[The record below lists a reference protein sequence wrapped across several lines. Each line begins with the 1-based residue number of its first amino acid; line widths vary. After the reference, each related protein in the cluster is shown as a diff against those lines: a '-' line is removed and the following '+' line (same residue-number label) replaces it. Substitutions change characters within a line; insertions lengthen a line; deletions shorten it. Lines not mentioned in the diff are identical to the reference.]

1 MFSTVIDLIVQN
13 SELKKD
19 PGVFK
24 FNFRKKDSHQ
34 NTKNEKSKTHDGDMI
49 VDSHDGPTFA
59 GIAADARNRED
70 DETVSRFLKL
80 AGGSVG
86 NDTTVAAHAYQF
98 KKVLELADVVLEML
112 VIQWDV
118 EVDLSKKKFFGQE
131 ETKESSSFSTKQANL
146 VPTENVVAWLKYLRH
161 DFPTIPFKSS
171 TQHQKSNL
179 SSSTSKAA
187 SKGTPHL
194 LSLLKSIR
202 PAHSSITIGVVG
214 PPNVGKSSLINSIKR
229 EKVCT
234 VGAKPGETK
243 ALKEVVVER
252 GIRVVDTPGIIWGD
266 MESGSDLRNVWSLEG
281 LDDPLS
287 VVESIASRVPSET
300 LQKMYGIPQFKDGTE
315 LAMMVALSR
324 GKLGKG
330 GKPDLQSAALMV
342 LHDWNIGKIPYFTQ
356 PPSIHPSQITSPEQS
371 QLADA
376 AGPNEQVNGNDAA
389 ISGVDP
395 YASTSIVTEWGQ
407 SFDLEGLWSAADADV
422 LAEDDGMEEMEAEPL
437 NENEMDDESNIAL
450 DSEEQDIRLSVEND
464 PVGLS
469 TIQKNP
475 RSKPQKPS
483 HEDEYDQAL
492 MANTNPLSRKKLR
505 EEAKRNKKAKN
516 RMERLNGGV
525 MEQDTEMYVMDS

>member
-1 MFSTVIDLIVQN
+1 MGKQKSPKHAAFARQSLPYTK
-13 SELKKD
+13 LKKD

-24 FNFRKKDSHQ
+24 FNFRKKESHQ

-59 GIAADARNRED
+59 GIAADARNREH

-98 KKVLELADVVLEML
+98 KKVLELADVVLEVLDARDPMGCRSRL
-112 VIQWDV
+112 VEE
-118 EVDLSKKKFFGQE
+118 EVLRSGGNKRIILILNKTD
-131 ETKESSSFSTKQANL
+131 L

-287 VVESIASRVPSET
+287 VVESIASR
-300 LQKMYGIPQFKDGTE
+300 
-315 LAMMVALSR
+315 
-324 GKLGKG
+324 
-330 GKPDLQSAALMV
+330 
-342 LHDWNIGKIPYFTQ
+342 
-356 PPSIHPSQITSPEQS
+356 S

-450 DSEEQDIRLSVEND
+450 DSKEQDIRLSVEND

-516 RMERLNGGV
+516 RMERLNGV
-525 MEQDTEMYVMDS
+525 VVEQDTEMDVMDS